1 MDDRDLIQRAQG
13 AKRNA
18 YAPYSGFKVGA
29 ALLGKSG
36 RVYLG
41 CNVEN
46 ASYGLTICA
55 ERNAVAQAVA
65 RGERAFVKLAL
76 VIEGE
81 EPALPCGACLQVL
94 SEFGK
99 DLEIL
104 SSNEEGK
111 LVRTRLSR
119 LLPRAF
125 RRDSKKGRT
134 DTR

>member
-1 MDDRDLIQRAQG
+1 MDDRDLFALALK

-29 ALLGKSG
+29 ALVGKSG
-36 RVYLG
+36 KVYAG

-55 ERNAVAQAVA
+55 ERNALFQGVV
-65 RGERAFVKLAL
+65 RGERTFVKLAL
-76 VIEGE
+76 VIEGL

-99 DLEIL
+99 DLEIVSRNTKGKTARTKL
-104 SSNEEGK
+104 SE
-111 LVRTRLSR
+111 

-125 RRDSKKGRT
+125 RLDRKKNSKGPR
-134 DTR
+134 